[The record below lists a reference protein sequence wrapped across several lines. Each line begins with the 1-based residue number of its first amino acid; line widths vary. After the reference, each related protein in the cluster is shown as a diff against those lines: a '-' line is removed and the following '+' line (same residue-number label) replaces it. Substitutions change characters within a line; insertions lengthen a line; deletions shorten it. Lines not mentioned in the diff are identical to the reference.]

1 MGDII
6 SIGCVQMKQNVVIGG
21 DSMDFTI
28 DGAEVTA

>member
-1 MGDII
+1 MDNIV
-6 SIGCVQMKQNVVIGG
+6 SIGCVQVKQNVAIGG